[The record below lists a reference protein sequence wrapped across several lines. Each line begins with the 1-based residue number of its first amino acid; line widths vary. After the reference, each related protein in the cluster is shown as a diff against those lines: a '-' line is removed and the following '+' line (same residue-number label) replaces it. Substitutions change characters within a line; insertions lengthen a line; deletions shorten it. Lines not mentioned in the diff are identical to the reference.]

1 MLYTVTVARPL
12 SSSTNE
18 FSSTLLC
25 LPYKW
30 AQGPRIKGHHNHT
43 HMQMAKTLFS
53 CFTIPLFLCLSSLHL
68 VTSFPFASG
77 QIDYNYN
84 YNYYDRSCP
93 RLGMIVKYG
102 VWAAFKNDTRIAASL
117 LRLHFHDCFVNVI
130 LLLNNPLISLL
141 SQGHF
146 SRQNSRPLCGSL
158 ILLDSF
164 FRLPIYL
171 LCLLMSHKSK
181 RLPAFF

>member
-1 MLYTVTVARPL
+1 LDLINNRALHSDSGL
-12 SSSTNE
+12 STSRAQPMNSLRLFFVCPINQHKVPALKAITI
-18 FSSTLLC
+18 SIAQLL
-25 LPYKW
+25 
-30 AQGPRIKGHHNHT
+30 HT

-53 CFTIPLFLCLSSLHL
+53 YFTIPLFLCLSSLHL
-68 VTSFPFASG
+68 GTSFPFGSG

-130 LLLNNPLISLL
+130 LLLNPFLSCHRVNILGKIS
-141 SQGHF
+141 G
-146 SRQNSRPLCGSL
+146 PC
-158 ILLDSF
+158 
-164 FRLPIYL
+164 
-171 LCLLMSHKSK
+171 
-181 RLPAFF
+181 AAV

>member
-1 MLYTVTVARPL
+1 MKAITISIAQ
-12 SSSTNE
+12 
-18 FSSTLLC
+18 LL
-25 LPYKW
+25 
-30 AQGPRIKGHHNHT
+30 HT

-53 CFTIPLFLCLSSLHL
+53 YFTIPLFLCLSSLHL

-130 LLLNNPLISLL
+130 LLLNPFLSCHRVNFLGKIS
-141 SQGHF
+141 G
-146 SRQNSRPLCGSL
+146 PC
-158 ILLDSF
+158 
-164 FRLPIYL
+164 
-171 LCLLMSHKSK
+171 
-181 RLPAFF
+181 AAV